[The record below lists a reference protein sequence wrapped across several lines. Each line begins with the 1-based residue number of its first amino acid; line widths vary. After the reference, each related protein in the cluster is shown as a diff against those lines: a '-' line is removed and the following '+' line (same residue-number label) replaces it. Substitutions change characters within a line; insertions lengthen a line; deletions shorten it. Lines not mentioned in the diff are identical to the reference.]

1 VIGAT
6 TSNGGQDF
14 ALVGAAGYVAPRHM
28 RAIRDTGNRL
38 VAALDPKDS
47 VGIIDSYFPD
57 ADFFVEFERFDR
69 ALDKRRRRGEPV
81 SYISICSPNYLHDA
95 HIRHALRNHAH
106 AICEKP
112 LVLNPWNLDAL
123 KEMEEESGKLI
134 YNILQLRLHPA
145 IIALRERVAANGRD
159 QHDVDVTYITSRG
172 RWYGTSWKGESSK
185 AGGIATNIG
194 VHLFDMLVWVF
205 GGLTGSVVHLNRPEC
220 AAGRL
225 DLERARVRWFLSID
239 AKHLP
244 PERLA
249 KGQRSFRSF
258 RVDGEEFEF
267 SDGFT
272 ELHTESYRG
281 ILGGR
286 GFGIEDARAA
296 IDIVYRL
303 RNAAEAP
310 LANDYHP
317 LCAALGNS

>member
-1 VIGAT
+1 MSAT
-6 TSNGGQDF
+6 AGNSGSHDF

-28 RAIRDTGNRL
+28 RAIKDTGNRL

-69 ALDKRRRRGEPV
+69 AIDKRRRLGRPV
-81 SYISICSPNYLHDA
+81 HYISICSPNYLHDA
-95 HIRHALRNHAH
+95 HIRHALRSEAH

-123 KEMEEESGKLI
+123 KEMEEESGKSI

-145 IIALRERVAANGRD
+145 IIALRERIIASGHN

-172 RWYGTSWKGESSK
+172 SWYGTSWKGDASK

-205 GGLTGSVVHLNRPEC
+205 GSVVGSIVHLNRPDC

-225 DLERARVRWFLSID
+225 DLDRAQVRWFLSID

-244 PERLA
+244 PECTM
-249 KGQRSFRSF
+249 KGQRSFRSL
-258 RVDGEEFEF
+258 RIDGEEFEF

-272 ELHTESYRG
+272 DLHTESYRG
-281 ILGGR
+281 ILGGS
-286 GFGIEDARAA
+286 GFGIDDARSA
-296 IDIVYRL
+296 IDLVYRL
-303 RNAAEAP
+303 RSAPESP

-317 LCAALGNS
+317 LCAGLGNS